1 MRTKIH
7 TLGLIFLLF
16 TSFCSYAQEDYW
28 LPKVAPQKWSKQ
40 LRSVPRFYD
49 LELQL
54 FSSEL
59 SSKPNVVLPAPNS
72 SSFLKFSLEEASNFH
87 PNLQKKYPNI
97 RAYKGVSSDGKYRI
111 VLSSSEEK
119 ISVMY
124 TALGSKQRFF
134 LEQVGATPLSSKS
147 SKTQQKWYVVYTI
160 EDFELPEWACEL
172 QESTE
177 TPTSFEFT
185 APANLKTYRIAIS
198 TTGQYTAYHGQNIS
212 GALAAINATLTRVN
226 GIYENEIGVHFELI
240 EQVEQLIY
248 LNRFSDP
255 YFENLG
261 GDLQE
266 VLDNVI
272 GDENYDIGHL
282 FHQDRNS
289 GNAGFVGATCQT
301 GKKGSAY
308 SSGVNPEGALFDI
321 DYVCHEIGH
330 QMGANHTWSF
340 QSENTGVQF
349 EPGSGSTIMAYAGII
364 EGENLQEM
372 GDAYFHIGSV
382 VQMQNYMQNFSCY
395 TDELIANN
403 PPEIVTIEDT
413 NIPALTP
420 FLLSTEAFDIEGDA
434 LQYSIEQ
441 IDNGVVNAARFGPLL
456 MSGANFRAQPPNAD
470 ATRYFPNITR
480 VFAQEFTQTS
490 PGLNDDWESLTAINK
505 SMHFALV
512 VRDEN
517 PEQSLQ
523 RSVETTITVDA
534 EKGPFRVLS
543 QSASQTFT
551 AGEWITLLWEVAQTN
566 LPPINTQELE
576 WYLIDDSGI
585 RRATEVSNILPNTG
599 QAEVQ
604 LPNQDCANCRIMLKA
619 ANSVYFNVNTADL
632 VIQSQTATINLPQP
646 SYKSCEDELIIDAYI
661 SIQETSAGPYE
672 FSVSSENTTVTLSED
687 AFSQSGVSTL
697 SFDLSALDTQATE
710 SVELSLVDSNSS
722 TIFNTEIQLEKA
734 DATPAVTILQAPA
747 DLSENLGSRVALA
760 WQENQSAER
769 YLLEWSQSLSFE
781 NASTTVLYD
790 TAYELENLTA
800 NSTYYWRVSAL
811 NSCDNTSE
819 SDVFSFTTAVV
830 DCKIQYAADL
840 PQSIVAQIPNTVSSE
855 ISINDELPIESIEVG
870 VRLTHTYVGDLQMR
884 LISPSGTIVPLLYNS
899 CAERNNVN
907 VRFADNGQSLDC
919 LGATGIAGVVR
930 PAVSFAKLYGESTLG
945 IWRLEV
951 EDGSIGDAGVLQEFF
966 IKFCAKGTFQPDQDL
981 DGVFDSNDLCPDT
994 PQAQEVDVDGCPV
1007 YRFAPE
1013 FFAFA
1018 SRAETCDGLAGGVIQ
1033 IAPEFSAINFSFTLT
1048 NQSQN
1053 VVRQGTFSG
1062 SLFDID
1068 GLPAG
1073 IYNLCI
1079 TGQSGA
1085 IQYEPSCFNFDLSA
1099 PEALGLT
1106 YYYNRDLNRIT
1117 LFMDGEAPYRIIL
1130 NGDEQITN
1138 SRQISLNLEEG
1149 LNQIQV
1155 FSAIE
1160 CLAPF
1165 DLNIITSGNSRLLK
1179 NPIQDHAKVILSK
1192 QVNFPLLVKIFNFE
1206 GRLLRTNL
1214 IDQFSPEL
1222 DIDFSSLPPNL
1233 YLLNLRSSNAELNF
1247 KVVKSIN

>member
-7 TLGLIFLLF
+7 TVSLIFLLF
-16 TSFCSYAQEDYW
+16 TSFCSYAQQDYW
-28 LPKVAPQKWSKQ
+28 QPKVAPQKWSKQ
-40 LRSVPRFYD
+40 LSAAPQFFD
-49 LELQL
+49 LELQA

-59 SSKPNVVLPAPNS
+59 GSKSSVVLPAPNTNN
-72 SSFLKFSLEEASNFH
+72 FLRFSLKEASNFH
-87 PNLQKKYPNI
+87 PNLQQKYPNI
-97 RAYKGVSSDGKYRI
+97 RAYKGVSSDGKYKL
-111 VLSSSEEK
+111 VLSSSDEK

-124 TALGSKQRFF
+124 TAVGSRKRFF
-134 LEQVGATPLSSKS
+134 LEQVGVTPLRTKS
-147 SKTQQKWYVVYTI
+147 SKTQQQWYVVYAI
-160 EDFELPEWACEL
+160 DDFELPEWACEL
-172 QESTE
+172 QEPSE

-185 APANLKTYRIAIS
+185 APANLKTFRIAIS

-266 VLDNVI
+266 VLDDVI

-349 EPGSGSTIMAYAGII
+349 EPGSGSTIMAYAGIV

-372 GDAYFHIGSV
+372 GDAYFHVGSLM
-382 VQMQNYMQNFSCY
+382 QMQNYMQNYSCF
-395 TDELIANN
+395 TDELISNN
-403 PPEIVTIEDT
+403 PPEVASVEDSY
-413 NIPALTP
+413 IPALTP
-420 FLLSTEAFDIEGDA
+420 FVLSAEAFDSDGDA
-434 LQYSIEQ
+434 LHYSIEQ
-441 IDNGVVNAARFGPLL
+441 IDNGLVNSAGFGPLS
-456 MSGANFRAQPPNAD
+456 MSGANFRAQPPKAEPM
-470 ATRYFPNITR
+470 RYFPNITR
-480 VFAQEFTQTS
+480 IFAQELTQTN
-490 PGLNDDWESLTAINK
+490 PGLNDDWESLTTINK
-505 SMHFALV
+505 SMQFALV

-523 RSVETTITVDA
+523 TSSQTTVTVDA
-534 EKGPFRVLS
+534 EKGPFRILS
-543 QSASQTFT
+543 QTAAQTFT
-551 AGEWITLLWEVAQTN
+551 AGEWVTLVWDVAQTN

-576 WYLIDDSGI
+576 WYLLDSTGKI
-585 RRATEVSNILPNTG
+585 QTTAVSNVLPNTG

-604 LPNQDCANCRIMLKA
+604 LPNKDCVNCRIMLKA
-619 ANSVYFNVNTADL
+619 TNNVYFNVNTADL
-632 VIQSQTATINLPQP
+632 SVQGQSAIISLPQKE
-646 SYKSCEDELIIDAYI
+646 YKSCENELIVEAYVSIEDA
-661 SIQETSAGPYE
+661 SAGPYE
-672 FSVSSENTTVTLSED
+672 LSVSSENTTVTQSED
-687 AFSQSGVSTL
+687 AFSQSGILTL
-697 SFDLSALDTQATE
+697 SFDLSVLDVQSTE

-722 TIFNTEIQLEKA
+722 TVFTTEIQLEKA
-734 DATPAVTILQAPA
+734 VDTPEIVILQAPA

-760 WQENQSAER
+760 WQKNQSAER
-769 YLLEWSQSLSFE
+769 YLLEWSQSPSFE
-781 NASTTVLYD
+781 NAESIVLFDTT
-790 TAYELENLTA
+790 YELENLTA

-811 NSCDNTSE
+811 NTCDNSSE
-819 SDVFSFTTAVV
+819 SALFSFTTAVV
-830 DCKIQYAADL
+830 DCKTQYATDL
-840 PQSIVAQIPNTVSSE
+840 PLSIVAQTPNTVSSE
-855 ISINDELPIESIEVG
+855 ISINDELSIESIEVG

-884 LISPSGTIVPLLYNS
+884 LISPAGTVIPLLYNS

-919 LGATGIAGVVR
+919 LGATGIAGVIR

-945 IWRLEV
+945 TWRLEV
-951 EDGSIGDAGVLQEFF
+951 EDGSIGDAGILQEFS
-966 IKFCAKGTFQPDQDL
+966 IRFCAKGTFQPDQDF
-981 DGVFDSNDLCPDT
+981 DGVFDTNDLCPDT
-994 PQAQEVDVDGCPV
+994 PQAQEVDADGCPV
-1007 YRFAPE
+1007 YRFALD

-1018 SRAETCDGLAGGVIQ
+1018 SRAETCDDLAGGIIR
-1033 IAPEFSAINFSFTLT
+1033 IAPEFSNINFSYTLSDE
-1048 NQSQN
+1048 NQN
-1053 VVRQGTFSG
+1053 LIRQGTFSG

-1079 TGQSGA
+1079 TGQSGD
-1085 IQYEPSCFNFDLSA
+1085 ITYEPSCFEFDLSA
-1099 PEALGLT
+1099 PEPLGLT
-1106 YYYNRDLNRIT
+1106 YNYNRDSNRIT
-1117 LFMDGEAPYRIIL
+1117 LFMDGEAPYRVIL
-1130 NGDEQITN
+1130 NGNEQITN

-1155 FSAIE
+1155 FSAID
-1160 CLAPF
+1160 CLAPY
-1165 DLNIITSGNSRLLK
+1165 DLNIITSGDSRLLK
-1179 NPIQDHAKVILSK
+1179 NPIQEHAKVILSK
-1192 QVNFPLLVKIFNFE
+1192 EVNFPLLVKIFNFE
-1206 GRLLRTNL
+1206 GRLLRTNF

-1222 DIDFSSLPPNL
+1222 NIDFSGLPPNL

-1247 KVVKSIN
+1247 KVVKSGE